1 MFAFGLHDCYLTAHH
16 PQTMEKVSV
25 FKTIFYRSHDVITIP
40 EDILKV
46 LGGFFI
52 LFLSFSVFKFFF
64 SVLVSAP
71 ALLPSLSLMLES
83 ILQADQQLMERTKAK
98 LFSALI
104 SALHIQGLNG
114 ELVSE
119 RVRVVKKKKLQ
130 LWITRYLC
138 LYSILIIGYLL
149 RRRDYPAAS
158 AATVC
163 M

>member
-1 MFAFGLHDCYLTAHH
+1 
-16 PQTMEKVSV
+16 
-25 FKTIFYRSHDVITIP
+25 
-40 EDILKV
+40 
-46 LGGFFI
+46 
-52 LFLSFSVFKFFF
+52 
-64 SVLVSAP
+64 
-71 ALLPSLSLMLES
+71 MLES

-119 RVRVVKKKKLQ
+119 SVREKKLQ

-138 LYSILIIGYLL
+138 VYSVLIIGYLL